1 MHAPL
6 PRAGRWYRITG
17 VRIDRIDH
25 VVLTVTDLEATAAFY
40 SHLGFHRQVFG
51 DGRTALHAGTN
62 KINLHEAGREFEP
75 KAEHPTPGSG
85 DLCFVLGDPLDEA
98 VAALDAASIPIEEGP
113 VERTGALGPIRS
125 VYVRD
130 PDRNLVELSEYL

>member
-1 MHAPL
+1 M
-6 PRAGRWYRITG
+6 
-17 VRIDRIDH
+17 RIDRIDH
-25 VVLTVTDLEATAAFY
+25 VVLTVTDLEATATFY
-40 SHLGFHRQVFG
+40 GRLGFHREEFG

-62 KINLHEAGREFEP
+62 KINLHVAGNEFEP

-85 DLCFVLGDPLDEA
+85 DLCFVLGVPLEEA
-98 VAALDAASIPIEEGP
+98 IATLDAAAIPIEEGP
-113 VERTGALGPIRS
+113 VDRTGALGPMRS